1 MTTAEAE
8 TADEVQPEEIPK
20 DTAGELERVKHIIA
34 SQFGIDM
41 RSPGQVKQ
49 AELDGEQAEKELAEQ
64 QAKEEKEAAK
74 AEAEAAKAEADA
86 EKAAAKK

>member
-74 AEAEAAKAEADA
+74 AEAEAAKAAADA
-86 EKAAAKK
+86 EKATKK